1 MAIVGVFPRQRR
13 ACALPGG
20 HRDISG
26 GVGLVTI
33 YLTPRKWLTSP
44 AVSAIIQVTFVT
56 SFFTGNS
63 RTPSSVRLFA
73 FTARLDL
80 CYTIGM
86 TNPLIHWMI
95 CDFAYWYGRKD

>member
-1 MAIVGVFPRQRR
+1 MLPRQRR
-13 ACALPGG
+13 ASALPGG
-20 HRDISG
+20 HRDIPG

-73 FTARLDL
+73 FTASAVCGKLLD
-80 CYTIGM
+80 M